1 MNICLR
7 IWYHCDIILLSYAI
21 ANAQIRVNMKGVSM
35 VYEDL
40 TDKQKSVLEYMKKFS
55 LEKGYPPS
63 VREIGAA
70 VELKSTST
78 VHNHLLNLEKK
89 GYIRRDPTKPRAI
102 EIYDAPFQDQLF
114 KKPMKQVP
122 IVGKV
127 TAGEPILAT
136 ENIEDVFP
144 LPESFIDTE
153 EEVFMLSIQGNSM
166 IDAGIHNGDFV
177 LVKKQNTA
185 NNGDIVVALLDEEA
199 TVKRFFKE
207 KGQYRLQP
215 ENSSMEPIIA
225 TDVAVLGKV
234 IGLVRRFR

>member
-1 MNICLR
+1 M
-7 IWYHCDIILLSYAI
+7 
-21 ANAQIRVNMKGVSM
+21 
-35 VYEDL
+35 YEDL

-63 VREIGAA
+63 VREIGAT
-70 VELKSTST
+70 VGLKSTST
-78 VHNHLLNLEKK
+78 VHIHLLNLEKK

-102 EIYDAPFQDQLF
+102 KIYDTPFQEQLF

-127 TAGEPILAT
+127 TAGEPILAS

-144 LPESFIDTE
+144 LPASFIDTE
-153 EEVFMLSIQGNSM
+153 EEVFMLTIQGDSM

-185 NNGDIVVALLDEEA
+185 SNGDIVVALLEEEA

-207 KGQYRLQP
+207 KKHYRLHP
-215 ENSSMEPIIA
+215 ENTSMEPIFA
-225 TDVAVLGKV
+225 DNVAVLGKV